1 MRLSVPLG
9 IAVLLG
15 LVSAGSHA
23 QTVQATMSVS
33 LTAEV
38 SIPTENG
45 SKIEKVRFS
54 TRDLV
59 EDIKAE
65 LGITGS
71 GGSLVT
77 RREIGD
83 FEGPVETFLIV
94 NKVAYPVPD
103 DPIDDIDVELP
114 ESYFAH
120 VEAVKLR
127 RSDLVETEIKSV
139 QPIAF
144 GFGDLAEDGF
154 EATLVGLERITLK
167 LLTKNGS
174 DIGYLVSSLSST
186 VTGGMDIEDFG
197 FGPVEAVVSGK
208 LSSTSEKIVP

>member
-1 MRLSVPLG
+1 MRHSVPLG

-33 LTAEV
+33 LTAEISV
-38 SIPTENG
+38 PTQNG
-45 SKIEKVRFS
+45 SRIEKVRFS
-54 TRDLV
+54 TRDMV

-71 GGSLVT
+71 GGSIVT

-83 FEGPVETFLIV
+83 LEGPAETFLIV
-94 NKVAYPVPD
+94 NRVAYPVPD
-103 DPIDDIDVELP
+103 DPIAEIDVELP

-120 VEAVKLR
+120 VEAVRLR
-127 RSDLVETEIKSV
+127 TSDLVETDVKIV
-139 QPIAF
+139 QPTAF
-144 GFGDLAEDGF
+144 GFGDLEEDGF
-154 EATLVGLERITLK
+154 EATLVGLERLTLK
-167 LLTKNGS
+167 LLTTNGV
-174 DIGYLVSSLSST
+174 DIGYLVTSASST
-186 VTGGMDIEDFG
+186 VTGGMKVEDLG

-208 LSSTSEKIVP
+208 ISSTSEKIVP